1 MDSLTSEMI
10 DVPAGEGTADA
21 FFTRPADGGPHPAVI
36 LYMDAFGI
44 RPGARGS
51 RAGARGARLLR
62 IRAKRVLPG
71 RPLTRPRG
79 HPDADHGRG
88 SRAAVCDAASQ
99 DGRADSR
106 GAQRRLAGVAV
117 VPAGASETSDDG
129 PIGTTGYCLGGR
141 LSLRMAGEFPDDV
154 GAAASFHGGN
164 LATETDDSPH
174 LAAVRARAEL
184 YIGHA
189 DNDGSMP
196 PEQMGRLATA
206 LGEAHVRHT
215 TELYA
220 GAQHGWTQTDTPAY
234 DAPSAARAWMRLFD
248 LFGRTLHA

>member
-1 MDSLTSEMI
+1 MNNLTSEMI
-10 DVPAGEGTADA
+10 DVPAGEATADA

-44 RPGARGS
+44 RPALEAHAQELAAHGYCVFVPNAFYRGGRS
-51 RAGARGARLLR
+51 PVHEDIQTLITAEDRA
-62 IRAKRVLPG
+62 
-71 RPLTRPRG
+71 PLFAMLRPRM
-79 HPDADHGRG
+79 
-88 SRAAVCDAASQ
+88 AALTPEALN
-99 DGRADSR
+99 ADSR
-106 GAQRRLAGVAV
+106 AWLSFLRAHPDVH
-117 VPAGASETSDDG
+117 DG

-234 DAPSAARAWMRLFD
+234 DAPSAARAWMRLFE